1 MTAFSDLFGI
11 VGASTLARAL
21 GVGDEHR
28 AKSVILPKGNEVM
41 GAAVVIYPLLFV
53 IIAVFQAAGE
63 SVKPFLLSLYT
74 VLWKNKEKLKKEN
87 AYHITY
93 GTFSIFYFYEIM
105 VHSMK

>member
-1 MTAFSDLFGI
+1 MPVYTRMTAFSDLFGI

-74 VLWKNKEKLKKEN
+74 VLWKNKEKLKKGECIP
-87 AYHITY
+87 YHIWY
-93 GTFSIFYFYEIM
+93 ILHFLFL
-105 VHSMK
+105 